1 MSKMG
6 IAIQQGRL
14 IVSGDLDYSTV
25 MLLWNQSLPL
35 IQSLNELKF
44 DLTEVSSSS
53 SAGLAL
59 LIEWIKY
66 AKRTKK
72 PIQFINIPEKLK
84 SIISAAGI
92 DGVLS

>member
-1 MSKMG
+1 MSKTS

-14 IVSGDLDYSTV
+14 IVSGDLDFSTV
-25 MLLWNQSLPL
+25 MILWNQSLPL
-35 IQSLNELKF
+35 IQSLNELNF

-59 LIEWIKY
+59 LIEWMKY
-66 AKRTKK
+66 ASLTKK
-72 PIQFINIPEKLK
+72 TIQFTHIPEKLK

-92 DGVLS
+92 DEVLS

>member
-1 MSKMG
+1 MSKTG
-6 IAIQQGRL
+6 IAIQQDRL
-14 IVSGDLDYSTV
+14 IVSGDLDFSTV
-25 MLLWNQSLPL
+25 VIVWNQSLPL
-35 IQSLNELKF
+35 IQSLNELNF

-66 AKRTKK
+66 AKRAKK
-72 PIQFINIPEKLK
+72 PIQFTHIPEKLK